1 MGKSLKV
8 QYKKKTMKKHKSS
21 GKKYMRKNTKRRS
34 NKKIKR
40 RNMSCKSTRKSS
52 RKSTRKSSRKSK
64 MRGGSTHGPVG
75 YSWNGG
81 DLGTWPGVQASQ
93 GVNTNGVTMSNHF
106 SLSPNGIVVGGIEP
120 AVSTSDDQLINSS
133 STSMS
138 GGKKRKN
145 NKKGKQQKG
154 GIGFQSIL
162 NLGRGLESSAK
173 GVYYSY
179 AGEKQPNSDNP
190 FPTQGQYA
198 HNNNNTQT
206 NNNNLPDIRG
216 SYVKANETV
225 AKI

>member
-1 MGKSLKV
+1 M
-8 QYKKKTMKKHKSS
+8 
-21 GKKYMRKNTKRRS
+21 
-34 NKKIKR
+34 
-40 RNMSCKSTRKSS
+40 
-52 RKSTRKSSRKSK
+52 
-64 MRGGSTHGPVG
+64 
-75 YSWNGG
+75 
-81 DLGTWPGVQASQ
+81 
-93 GVNTNGVTMSNHF
+93 NTNGATMSNHF

-120 AVSTSDDQLINSS
+120 AVSTSDDQLMNSS
-133 STSMS
+133 SASMS

-154 GIGFQSIL
+154 GLGFQSIL
-162 NLGRGLESSAK
+162 NLGRGLESGAK